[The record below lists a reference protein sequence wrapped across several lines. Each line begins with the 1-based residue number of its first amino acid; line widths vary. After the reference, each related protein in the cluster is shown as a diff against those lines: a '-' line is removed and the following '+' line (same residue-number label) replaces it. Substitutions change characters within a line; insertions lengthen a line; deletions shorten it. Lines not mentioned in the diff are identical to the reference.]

1 MKLWELGEDVAVEA
15 IRSKAL
21 VEVGLLDCLC
31 DVLSSEERSLLA
43 EKVERT
49 EARELLLG
57 LEVVGESLVNDVP
70 VVENLAFGSL

>member
-1 MKLWELGEDVAVEA
+1 
-15 IRSKAL
+15 
-21 VEVGLLDCLC
+21 LC

-43 EKVERT
+43 EKVEGT
-49 EARELLLG
+49 EAWKLLLG

>member
-1 MKLWELGEDVAVEA
+1 MEFWELGEDVAVKA
-15 IRSKAL
+15 IRFEAF
-21 VEVGLLDCLC
+21 VEVGLLDRAC

-49 EARELLLG
+49 EAWELLLD
-57 LEVVGESLVNDVP
+57 LEVVGESLVDDVP